1 MKGLDR
7 ILLSRMGPI
16 IAGIAVGILAPLL
29 VHLGNPGNMGICV
42 ACFERDIAGALGFHR
57 AAVVQYLR
65 PEIMGIVLGAFI
77 SAIIFGE
84 YRPRSG
90 SSPVV
95 RFFLGMFAMIGA
107 LIFLGC
113 PWRGYLR
120 LAGGDWNALYGMA
133 GLFVGIGIGIFFL
146 WRGFSLGR
154 AHAGEKGSGLMMP
167 LLSLLLLGLLIMA
180 PRFGA
185 EGSGPIF
192 FSETGPGSMKA
203 PWIISLAVGCIIGWM
218 AQRSRF
224 CTVGSVRDLFMLKD
238 AHLFNGIVA
247 LLVAALA
254 TNFALGL
261 FKPGF
266 VGQPVAHTDS
276 LWNFLGM
283 VMAGLAFTLAGGC
296 PGRQIIMSGEGD
308 GDAAI
313 FVLGMIVGAG
323 IAHNFNL
330 ASSPKGITAFAP
342 TAWALGM
349 AFCLAVGF
357 FMRRRMD

>member
-16 IAGIAVGILAPLL
+16 VAGIAVGVLAPLL

-42 ACFERDIAGALGFHR
+42 ACFERDIAGALGLHR
-57 AAVVQYLR
+57 AGVVQYLR
-65 PEIMGIVLGAFI
+65 PEIMGIILGAFL
-77 SAIIFGE
+77 SAMAFGE

-120 LAGGDWNALYGMA
+120 LAGGDWNALFGLA

-154 AHAGEKGSGLMMP
+154 SHPEERSSGLMMP
-167 LLSLLLLGLLIMA
+167 LMALGLLALLLIA
-180 PRFGA
+180 PKFGA
-185 EGSGPIF
+185 EGSGPVF
-192 FSETGPGSMKA
+192 FSAKGPGSMYA
-203 PWIISLAVGCIIGWM
+203 PWVVSLIVGLSIGWL

-238 AHLFNGIVA
+238 SHLFNGIIA
-247 LLVAALA
+247 LLIAAVA
-254 TNFALGL
+254 TNYALGL

-266 VGQPVAHTDS
+266 AGQPVAHTDG

-283 VMAGLAFTLAGGC
+283 VLAGLSFTLAGGC
-296 PGRQIIMSGEGD
+296 PGRQLIMSGEGD
-308 GDAAI
+308 GDAAV
-313 FVLGMIVGAG
+313 FVLGMVAGAG
-323 IAHNFNL
+323 IAHNFSL
-330 ASSPKGITAFAP
+330 ASSPKGITPYAP
-342 TAWALGM
+342 GAWIVGM
-349 AFCLAVGF
+349 IFCLAIGF
-357 FMRRRMD
+357 MMRQKLD